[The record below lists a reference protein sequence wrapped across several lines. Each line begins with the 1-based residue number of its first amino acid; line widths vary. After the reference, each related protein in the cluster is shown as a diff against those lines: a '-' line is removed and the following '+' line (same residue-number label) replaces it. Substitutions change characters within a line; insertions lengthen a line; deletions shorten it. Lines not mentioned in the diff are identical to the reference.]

1 MGDAYEGADSE
12 RKIRM
17 KSCAT
22 CRWTSCKNYGNDLD
36 PCMNYITSLEEER
49 RIKIEQF
56 ASKDMIILDNNYNVG
71 LRRIRKVGYNECK
84 GEREVKYYCL
94 CNNL

>member
-1 MGDAYEGADSE
+1 M
-12 RKIRM
+12 M

-22 CRWTSCKNYGNDLD
+22 CRCAGCRNYGKDLD

-56 ASKDMIILDNNYNVG
+56 ACKDIRARDSDYNTG

-84 GEREVKYYCL
+84 GE
-94 CNNL
+94 

>member
-1 MGDAYEGADSE
+1 M
-12 RKIRM
+12 M

-22 CRWTSCKNYGNDLD
+22 CRWAGCRNYGKDLE
-36 PCMNYITSLEEER
+36 PCINYITSLEEER
-49 RIKIEQF
+49 RIEIEQF
-56 ASKDMIILDNNYNVG
+56 ASKDMKFCDSDYNIG

-84 GEREVKYYCL
+84 GEMEVKYYCL

>member
-1 MGDAYEGADSE
+1 V
-12 RKIRM
+12 

-22 CRWTSCKNYGNDLD
+22 CRCAGCRNYGKDLD
-36 PCMNYITSLEEER
+36 SCMNYITSLEEER

-56 ASKDMIILDNNYNVG
+56 ACKDMRARDSDYNTG
-71 LRRIRKVGYNECK
+71 LRRIRKIGYNECK

>member
-1 MGDAYEGADSE
+1 M
-12 RKIRM
+12 M

-22 CRWTSCKNYGNDLD
+22 CRWVGCRNYGKVLD

-49 RIKIEQF
+49 RIEIEQF
-56 ASKDMIILDNNYNVG
+56 ACKDMRARDSDYNTG

>member
-1 MGDAYEGADSE
+1 
-12 RKIRM
+12 M
-17 KSCAT
+17 KSCVT
-22 CRWTSCKNYGNDLD
+22 CRRAGCRNYGKDLD

-49 RIKIEQF
+49 RIKIDQF
-56 ASKDMIILDNNYNVG
+56 VAKDMCIRDNNYNMG
-71 LRRIRKVGYNECK
+71 LRRIRRVGYNECK

>member
-1 MGDAYEGADSE
+1 M
-12 RKIRM
+12 M

-22 CRWTSCKNYGNDLD
+22 CRCAGCRNYGKDLD

-56 ASKDMIILDNNYNVG
+56 ACKDIRARDSDYNTG

>member
-1 MGDAYEGADSE
+1 
-12 RKIRM
+12 M

-22 CRWTSCKNYGNDLD
+22 CRCAGCRNYGKDLD

-56 ASKDMIILDNNYNVG
+56 ACKDMRARDSDYNTG

>member
-1 MGDAYEGADSE
+1 
-12 RKIRM
+12 M

-22 CRWTSCKNYGNDLD
+22 CRCAGCRNYGKDLD

-56 ASKDMIILDNNYNVG
+56 ACKDIRARDSDYNTG

>member
-1 MGDAYEGADSE
+1 M
-12 RKIRM
+12 M

-22 CRWTSCKNYGNDLD
+22 CRWAGCRNYGKDLD

-56 ASKDMIILDNNYNVG
+56 AYKDMRTRDSDYNTG

-84 GEREVKYYCL
+84 GEREVKYYCS

>member
-1 MGDAYEGADSE
+1 M
-12 RKIRM
+12 M
-17 KSCAT
+17 KSCTT
-22 CRWTSCKNYGNDLD
+22 CRWTSCRNYGKDLD
-36 PCMNYITSLEEER
+36 PCTNYITSLKEEH

-56 ASKDMIILDNNYNVG
+56 ASKDMRTRDNNYNIG

>member
-1 MGDAYEGADSE
+1 
-12 RKIRM
+12 M

-22 CRWTSCKNYGNDLD
+22 CRWASCRNYGKDLD

-49 RIKIEQF
+49 RLKIEQF
-56 ASKDMIILDNNYNVG
+56 ASKDMRVIDSDYNTG
-71 LRRIRKVGYNECK
+71 LRMIRKAGYNECK
-84 GEREVKYYCL
+84 GEREVKYYCS

>member
-1 MGDAYEGADSE
+1 M
-12 RKIRM
+12 M

-22 CRWTSCKNYGNDLD
+22 CRWAGCRNYGKDLD

-56 ASKDMIILDNNYNVG
+56 ACKDMRARDSDYNTG
-71 LRRIRKVGYNECK
+71 LRRIRKIGYNECK